1 MRQTQR
7 NLFKETTAV
16 GVGPETKDLSFP
28 CMEKIA
34 GAYGIPYLSDT
45 KNEELPVILKQFTEI
60 DGFAMCEVFVDSV
73 QGFEPKPSAMK
84 LADGSL
90 VSPPLED
97 LAPFLDR
104 DELKIDAC
112 TKCEGQMTESL
123 GEDNTATVLITRK
136 GAKKA
141 DKELYMVEN
150 AKFKALMF
158 GAKTGIRTGDEADK
172 INFDKFT
179 DAAAWLDYE
188 LSWEKNNN
196 NVGFLGFDNSSS
208 DKMAKQAGYGKV
220 TKRSTKDKTITTP
233 GDCEDTTET
242 IPGVTCWMVKNIAG
256 SFLADTTYT
265 GICSNFLFDVCDL
278 ETPGTTTDAPLPGTF
293 T

>member
-1 MRQTQR
+1 MKKTLIA
-7 NLFKETTAV
+7 LFVAAFCFSSMAQVLIYDYSVSFKRIDVKQVKTTYKNDNVKKTVKLDSPKVVSDKLV
-16 GVGPETKDLSFP
+16 GYV
-28 CMEKIA
+28 
-34 GAYGIPYLSDT
+34 
-45 KNEELPVILKQFTEI
+45 V
-60 DGFAMCEVFVDSV
+60 V
-73 QGFEPKPSAMK
+73 
-84 LADGSL
+84 
-90 VSPPLED
+90 
-97 LAPFLDR
+97 
-104 DELKIDAC
+104 DAC

-123 GEDNTATVLITRK
+123 NEDNTATVLITRK

-141 DKELYMVEN
+141 DRELRTIEN

-188 LSWEKNNN
+188 LSWEKNN

-293 T
+293 TLKLNNGLTFNKGAFRYTSKNDEQLLKDLAKKLGF

>member
-1 MRQTQR
+1 MKKTLIA
-7 NLFKETTAV
+7 LFVAAFCFSSMAQVLIYDYSVSFKRIDVKQVKTTYKNDNVKKSVKLDSPKVVSDKFV
-16 GVGPETKDLSFP
+16 GYV
-28 CMEKIA
+28 
-34 GAYGIPYLSDT
+34 
-45 KNEELPVILKQFTEI
+45 V
-60 DGFAMCEVFVDSV
+60 V
-73 QGFEPKPSAMK
+73 
-84 LADGSL
+84 
-90 VSPPLED
+90 
-97 LAPFLDR
+97 
-104 DELKIDAC
+104 DAC
-112 TKCEGQMTESL
+112 EKCEGQMTESL
-123 GEDNTATVLITRK
+123 KEDNTATVLITRK

-141 DKELYMVEN
+141 DKELYMVED

-242 IPGVTCWMVKNIAG
+242 IPGVICWMVKNIAG

-293 T
+293 TLKLNNGLTFNKGAFRYTSKNDEKLLAALKAKLGFN

>member
-1 MRQTQR
+1 MKKTLIA
-7 NLFKETTAV
+7 LFVAAFCFSSMAQVLIYDYSVSFKRIDVKQVKTTYKNDNVKKTVKLDSPKVVSDKFV
-16 GVGPETKDLSFP
+16 GYV
-28 CMEKIA
+28 
-34 GAYGIPYLSDT
+34 
-45 KNEELPVILKQFTEI
+45 V
-60 DGFAMCEVFVDSV
+60 V
-73 QGFEPKPSAMK
+73 
-84 LADGSL
+84 
-90 VSPPLED
+90 
-97 LAPFLDR
+97 
-104 DELKIDAC
+104 DAC

-141 DKELYMVEN
+141 DKELYMVED

-188 LSWEKNNN
+188 LSWKKNNN

-293 T
+293 TLKLNNGLTFNKGAFRYTSKNDEKLLAALKAKLGFN

>member
-1 MRQTQR
+1 MKKTLIA
-7 NLFKETTAV
+7 LFVAAFCFSSMAQVLIYDYSVSFKRIDVKQVKTTYKNDNVKKTVKLDSPKVVSDKFV
-16 GVGPETKDLSFP
+16 GYV
-28 CMEKIA
+28 
-34 GAYGIPYLSDT
+34 
-45 KNEELPVILKQFTEI
+45 V
-60 DGFAMCEVFVDSV
+60 V
-73 QGFEPKPSAMK
+73 
-84 LADGSL
+84 
-90 VSPPLED
+90 
-97 LAPFLDR
+97 
-104 DELKIDAC
+104 DAC
-112 TKCEGQMTESL
+112 EKCDGQMTESL
-123 GEDNTATVLITRK
+123 NEDNTATVLITRK

-141 DKELYMVEN
+141 DKTLYTVEN

-179 DAAAWLDYE
+179 DAAAWLNYE

-196 NVGFLGFDNSSS
+196 HVGFLGLDNSSS
-208 DKMAKQAGYGKV
+208 DKMAVQAGYGKV

-242 IPGVTCWMVKNIAG
+242 IKGKTCWMVKNIAG

-293 T
+293 TLKLNNGLTFNKGAFRYTSKEAAVEALKAKLGF

>member
-1 MRQTQR
+1 MKKTLIA
-7 NLFKETTAV
+7 LFVAAFCFSSMAQVLIYDYSVSFKRIDVKQVKTTYKNDNVKKTVKLDSPKVVSDKFV
-16 GVGPETKDLSFP
+16 GYV
-28 CMEKIA
+28 
-34 GAYGIPYLSDT
+34 
-45 KNEELPVILKQFTEI
+45 V
-60 DGFAMCEVFVDSV
+60 V
-73 QGFEPKPSAMK
+73 
-84 LADGSL
+84 
-90 VSPPLED
+90 
-97 LAPFLDR
+97 
-104 DELKIDAC
+104 DAC
-112 TKCEGQMTESL
+112 TKCEGQMTESI
-123 GEDNTATVLITRK
+123 GDNTATVLITRK

-158 GAKTGIRTGDEADK
+158 GAKTGIRTGDEAYK

-233 GDCEDTTET
+233 GDCEDTTES

-278 ETPGTTTDAPLPGTF
+278 EIPGTTTDAPLPGTF
-293 T
+293 TLKLNNSLTFNKGAFRYTSKNDEKLIKDLKAKLGF

>member
-1 MRQTQR
+1 MKKTLIA
-7 NLFKETTAV
+7 LFVAAFCFSSMAQVLIYDYSVSFKRIDVKQVKTTYKNDNVKKTVKLDSPKVVSDKLV
-16 GVGPETKDLSFP
+16 GYV
-28 CMEKIA
+28 
-34 GAYGIPYLSDT
+34 
-45 KNEELPVILKQFTEI
+45 V
-60 DGFAMCEVFVDSV
+60 V
-73 QGFEPKPSAMK
+73 
-84 LADGSL
+84 
-90 VSPPLED
+90 
-97 LAPFLDR
+97 
-104 DELKIDAC
+104 DAC

-123 GEDNTATVLITRK
+123 NEDNTATVLITRK
-136 GAKKA
+136 GAAKA
-141 DKELYMVEN
+141 DKTLYTVEN

-293 T
+293 TLKLNNSLTFDKGAFRHATKEAAVEALTKKLGF

>member
-1 MRQTQR
+1 
-7 NLFKETTAV
+7 
-16 GVGPETKDLSFP
+16 
-28 CMEKIA
+28 
-34 GAYGIPYLSDT
+34 
-45 KNEELPVILKQFTEI
+45 
-60 DGFAMCEVFVDSV
+60 
-73 QGFEPKPSAMK
+73 
-84 LADGSL
+84 
-90 VSPPLED
+90 
-97 LAPFLDR
+97 
-104 DELKIDAC
+104 
-112 TKCEGQMTESL
+112 MTESL

-293 T
+293 TLKLNNGLTFNKGAFRYTSKNDEKLLAALKAKLGFN

>member
-1 MRQTQR
+1 MKKTLIA
-7 NLFKETTAV
+7 LFVAAFCFSSMAQVLIYDYSVSFKRIDVKQVKTTYKNDNVKKTVKLDSPKVVSDKFV
-16 GVGPETKDLSFP
+16 GYV
-28 CMEKIA
+28 
-34 GAYGIPYLSDT
+34 
-45 KNEELPVILKQFTEI
+45 V
-60 DGFAMCEVFVDSV
+60 V
-73 QGFEPKPSAMK
+73 
-84 LADGSL
+84 
-90 VSPPLED
+90 
-97 LAPFLDR
+97 
-104 DELKIDAC
+104 DAC

-123 GEDNTATVLITRK
+123 NEDNTATVLITRK

-141 DKELYMVEN
+141 DKTLYTVEN

-158 GAKTGIRTGDEADK
+158 GAKTGVRTGDEADK

-233 GDCEDTTET
+233 GDCEDSTET

-293 T
+293 TLKLNNGLTFNKGAFRYTTKEAAFGALKAKLGF

>member
-1 MRQTQR
+1 MKKTLIA
-7 NLFKETTAV
+7 LFVAAFCLSSMAQVLIYDYSVSFKRIDVKQVKTTYKNDNVKKTVKLDSPKVVSDKFV
-16 GVGPETKDLSFP
+16 GYV
-28 CMEKIA
+28 
-34 GAYGIPYLSDT
+34 
-45 KNEELPVILKQFTEI
+45 V
-60 DGFAMCEVFVDSV
+60 V
-73 QGFEPKPSAMK
+73 
-84 LADGSL
+84 
-90 VSPPLED
+90 
-97 LAPFLDR
+97 
-104 DELKIDAC
+104 DAC

-123 GEDNTATVLITRK
+123 NEDNTATVLITRK

-141 DKELYMVEN
+141 DKTLYTVEN

-220 TKRSTKDKTITTP
+220 TKRSTKDKTIT
-233 GDCEDTTET
+233 DCEGTTET

-278 ETPGTTTDAPLPGTF
+278 DLETPGTTTDAPLPGTF
-293 T
+293 TLKLNNGLTFNKGAFRYTTKEAAFEALKAKLGF

>member
-1 MRQTQR
+1 MKKTLIA
-7 NLFKETTAV
+7 LFVAAFCFSSMAQVLIYDYSVSFKRIDVKQVKTTYKNDNVKKTVKLDSPKVVSDKFV
-16 GVGPETKDLSFP
+16 GYV
-28 CMEKIA
+28 
-34 GAYGIPYLSDT
+34 
-45 KNEELPVILKQFTEI
+45 V
-60 DGFAMCEVFVDSV
+60 V
-73 QGFEPKPSAMK
+73 
-84 LADGSL
+84 
-90 VSPPLED
+90 
-97 LAPFLDR
+97 
-104 DELKIDAC
+104 DAC
-112 TKCEGQMTESL
+112 EKCDGQMTESL
-123 GEDNTATVLITRK
+123 NEDNTATVLITRK

-141 DKELYMVEN
+141 DKTLYTVEN

-179 DAAAWLDYE
+179 DAAAWLNYE

-196 NVGFLGFDNSSS
+196 HVGFLGLDNSSS
-208 DKMAKQAGYGKV
+208 DKMAVQAGYGKV

-233 GDCEDTTET
+233 GDCEDNTET
-242 IPGVTCWMVKNIAG
+242 IKGKTCWMVKNIAG

-293 T
+293 TLKLNNGLTFNKGAFRYTSKEAAVEALKAKLGF

>member
-1 MRQTQR
+1 MKKTLIA
-7 NLFKETTAV
+7 LFVAAFCFSSMAQVLIYDYSVSFKRIDVKQVKTTYKNDNVKKTVKLDSPKVVSDKFV
-16 GVGPETKDLSFP
+16 GYV
-28 CMEKIA
+28 
-34 GAYGIPYLSDT
+34 
-45 KNEELPVILKQFTEI
+45 V
-60 DGFAMCEVFVDSV
+60 V
-73 QGFEPKPSAMK
+73 
-84 LADGSL
+84 
-90 VSPPLED
+90 
-97 LAPFLDR
+97 
-104 DELKIDAC
+104 DAC
-112 TKCEGQMTESL
+112 EKCGGQMTESL
-123 GEDNTATVLITRK
+123 NEDNTATVLITRK

-141 DKELYMVEN
+141 DKTLYTVEN

-179 DAAAWLDYE
+179 DAAAWLNYE

-196 NVGFLGFDNSSS
+196 HVGFLGLDNSSS
-208 DKMAKQAGYGKV
+208 DKMAVQAGYGKV

-242 IPGVTCWMVKNIAG
+242 IKGKTCWMVKNIAG

-293 T
+293 TLKLNNGLTFNKGAFRYTSKEAAVEALKAKLGF

>member
-1 MRQTQR
+1 MKKTLIA
-7 NLFKETTAV
+7 LFVAAFCFSSMAQVLIYDYSVSFKRIDVKQVKTTYKNDNVKKSVKLDSPKVVSDKFV
-16 GVGPETKDLSFP
+16 GYV
-28 CMEKIA
+28 
-34 GAYGIPYLSDT
+34 
-45 KNEELPVILKQFTEI
+45 V
-60 DGFAMCEVFVDSV
+60 V
-73 QGFEPKPSAMK
+73 
-84 LADGSL
+84 
-90 VSPPLED
+90 
-97 LAPFLDR
+97 
-104 DELKIDAC
+104 DAC
-112 TKCEGQMTESL
+112 EKCEGQMTESL
-123 GEDNTATVLITRK
+123 KEDNTATVLITRK

-141 DKELYMVEN
+141 DKELYMVED

-188 LSWEKNNN
+188 LTWKKNNN
-196 NVGFLGFDNSSS
+196 HVGFLGLDNSSS

-242 IPGVTCWMVKNIAG
+242 IEGVTCWMVKNIAG

-293 T
+293 TLKLNNGLTFNKGAFRYTSKNDEQLLMDLKKKLGF